1 MNSTNELL
9 AELLDNLY
17 DEKDNLSNENTYLN
31 ICNLIK
37 NIGQSVKNDN
47 YYNDLLN
54 ERDNLNFLRA
64 SRAKLI
70 RENNKLRKMIK
81 K

>member
-1 MNSTNELL
+1 MSSTNELL

-64 SRAKLI
+64 SRTKLI
-70 RENNKLRKMIK
+70 KENNKLRKMIK

>member
-1 MNSTNELL
+1 MSSTNELL

-17 DEKDNLSNENTYLN
+17 DEKDNFSNENTYLN

-64 SRAKLI
+64 SRNKLI

>member
-17 DEKDNLSNENTYLN
+17 DEKDNFSNENTYLN

-64 SRAKLI
+64 SRTKLI
-70 RENNKLRKMIK
+70 KENNKLRKMIK

>member
-1 MNSTNELL
+1 MSSTNELL

>member
-1 MNSTNELL
+1 MSSTNELL

-54 ERDNLNFLRA
+54 EFFK
-64 SRAKLI
+64 SK
-70 RENNKLRKMIK
+70 
-81 K
+81 

>member
-1 MNSTNELL
+1 MSSTNELL

-17 DEKDNLSNENTYLN
+17 DEKENFSNENTYLN

-64 SRAKLI
+64 SRNKLI

>member
-1 MNSTNELL
+1 MSSTNELL

-17 DEKDNLSNENTYLN
+17 DEKENFSNENTYLN

-64 SRAKLI
+64 SRNKLI
-70 RENNKLRKMIK
+70 RENNKLTKMIK